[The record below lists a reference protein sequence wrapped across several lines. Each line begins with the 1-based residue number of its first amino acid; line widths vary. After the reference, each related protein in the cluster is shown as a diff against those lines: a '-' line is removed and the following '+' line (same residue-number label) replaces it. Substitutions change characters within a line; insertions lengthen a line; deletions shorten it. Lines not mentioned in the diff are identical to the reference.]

1 MGTVGQ
7 QVSVSAAISNAISGN
22 ATSGVLYTCPA
33 ESYAVVSLYINAIT
47 GSLASG
53 SYSIFVGANIM
64 FKIQVPVSSDFNESI
79 ISVFVGPG
87 QQVAFSSTLLI
98 STKSIAI
105 SGVQFTNGS

>member
-33 ESYAVVSLYINAIT
+33 ESYAVVNLYINANT
-47 GSLASG
+47 GATG